1 MLITQSFEVDQPVD
15 SVWKF
20 FDNIPLVAAC
30 LPGANL
36 NDQVGD
42 EYQGGIVISAGP
54 VKLEFAGS
62 ARVKERDDANR
73 ILVLDAGGAD
83 KKGRGTASALLT
95 CSLKSLGAS
104 TKVTIAMDLTITG
117 QAAQY
122 ARGGLVED
130 VTGVLIAQT
139 AESMRARLV
148 AIAEGRDPMAI
159 DGPKSASGLAIG
171 LTAFARAAKRVFA
184 RFFLPYHPAPSR

>member
-15 SVWKF
+15 NVWTF
-20 FDNIPLVAAC
+20 FENIPLVAAC

-42 EYQGGIVISAGP
+42 EYQGGIIISAGP

-62 ARVKERDDANR
+62 ARVKERDDAR
-73 ILVLDAGGAD
+73 KVLVLDAGGAD
-83 KKGRGTASALLT
+83 KKGRGAAKALLT
-95 CSLKSLGAS
+95 CSLKSLGTS
-104 TKVTIAMDLTITG
+104 TKVTIAMDLTISG

-130 VTGVLIAQT
+130 VTGVLISQT
-139 AESMRARLV
+139 AESMRARMT
-148 AIAEGRDPMAI
+148 AIAEGRDPMAV
-159 DGPKSASGLAIG
+159 GSPKAASGLSIG

-184 RFFLPYHPAPSR
+184 RFFLPYHPSPSR